1 MFPHIH
7 RYSIYLHGILLVFP
21 GALLAQD
28 RSSQSQVKS
37 RKVASQPQQA
47 HLALLK
53 GRRWLEQQQARHGSW
68 QSRTYAGFEG
78 KVATSALVMSA
89 LVEVTPAT
97 ADQELTI
104 RPGLAFLNSKFSQ
117 KPLWKSVEAESNY
130 PLYSV
135 SLMLMTL
142 NQIQSD
148 TTAAQLLRD
157 SLSQELL
164 RQQTIIQPDRVSAG
178 AVAGGWKPG
187 SELFSQRS
195 AVSPANVSVTYH
207 ALEALSGARR
217 LPLQN
222 RNAALDYLQHI
233 QIPTGAAGAGG
244 FVFTLMPDH
253 PLNKAGSKR
262 NQAGQ
267 QYGVPYLSATC
278 DGISAMLACDVTSDD
293 QRIQS
298 ALAALPHLSH
308 SRLAEITLN
317 TEGSYQKLDALYFY
331 EAAATA
337 RVWQQMRNREVPN
350 QFLNSR
356 RHQILQT
363 LIETQH
369 ADGHWENPLPWMM
382 EDDPLIATT
391 FALQA
396 LHRCRT
402 PIDSK

>member
-1 MFPHIH
+1 M
-7 RYSIYLHGILLVFP
+7 
-21 GALLAQD
+21 
-28 RSSQSQVKS
+28 
-37 RKVASQPQQA
+37 
-47 HLALLK
+47 
-53 GRRWLEQQQARHGSW
+53 
-68 QSRTYAGFEG
+68 
-78 KVATSALVMSA
+78 
-89 LVEVTPAT
+89 
-97 ADQELTI
+97 
-104 RPGLAFLNSKFSQ
+104 
-117 KPLWKSVEAESNY
+117 
-130 PLYSV
+130 
-135 SLMLMTL
+135 
-142 NQIQSD
+142 
-148 TTAAQLLRD
+148 
-157 SLSQELL
+157 
-164 RQQTIIQPDRVSAG
+164 
-178 AVAGGWKPG
+178 
-187 SELFSQRS
+187 
-195 AVSPANVSVTYH
+195 
-207 ALEALSGARR
+207 
-217 LPLQN
+217 
-222 RNAALDYLQHI
+222 
-233 QIPTGAAGAGG
+233 
-244 FVFTLMPDH
+244 FTLMPDH